1 MPETVSCWILRRW
14 THRAGDTY
22 LVTGRYAAH
31 NSHKR
36 FRMVCRNWYHANGI
50 NLWMGFVWHVPA
62 DPAAAGYKRRLVK
75 RVVN

>member
-1 MPETVSCWILRRW
+1 MSETVSW
-14 THRAGDTY
+14 THRVGDTY
-22 LVTGRYAAH
+22 LVTGRYTH
-31 NSHKR
+31 PNSHKR
-36 FRMVCRNWYHANGI
+36 FRMVCGNWYHANGI